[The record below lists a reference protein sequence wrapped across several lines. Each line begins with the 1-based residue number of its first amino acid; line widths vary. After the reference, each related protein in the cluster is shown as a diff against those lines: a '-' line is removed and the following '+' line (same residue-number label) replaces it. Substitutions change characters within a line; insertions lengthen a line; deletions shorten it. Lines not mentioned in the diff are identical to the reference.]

1 MKIKCSQCDKDAI
14 GALNNG
20 QGPAFCLE
28 HMNMYQNIISK
39 NLEELRKQ
47 QDSIMDYAEMVSGVQ
62 LRPPKPAPIL
72 HHGNFTVNNL
82 KIDRSN
88 IGVVNTGT
96 INDIDSAITFIGNTG
111 NIQLA
116 NGLKDISE
124 KVIESSDLKQ
134 SQKTEIL
141 EQLSFLGNE
150 IKVAPEKRN
159 NSVIKSVLA
168 SIANILSVSSNLTTL
183 WLAFHPLIKSYLG
196 F

>member
-1 MKIKCSQCDKDAI
+1 MTKKCSQCDKEAI
-14 GALNNG
+14 GDINGNAL
-20 QGPAFCLE
+20 CLE
-28 HMNMYQNIISK
+28 HMKMFQDMISR
-39 NLEELRKQ
+39 NLENLERQ

-62 LRPPKPAPIL
+62 LRPPKPAPVL

-96 INDIDSAITFIGNTG
+96 INDINSAITFIENTG

-116 NGLKDISE
+116 NGLKNISE
-124 KVIESSDLKQ
+124 KVIESPDLEK

-141 EQLSFLGNE
+141 EHLSFLGNE
-150 IKVAPEKRN
+150 IKIVPEKRQ

-168 SIANILSVSSNLTTL
+168 AIANILSASSDLTTL
-183 WLAFHPLIKSYLG
+183 WLVFLPLVKGYLG